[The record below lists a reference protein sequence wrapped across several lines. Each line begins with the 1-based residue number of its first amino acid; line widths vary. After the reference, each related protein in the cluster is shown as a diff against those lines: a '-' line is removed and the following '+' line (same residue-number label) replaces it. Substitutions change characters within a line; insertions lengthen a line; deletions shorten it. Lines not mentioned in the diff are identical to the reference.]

1 MTCEFQVSVDSYVEF
16 TAVTVPREK
25 MMVGLQ
31 LNLGWHEVELEMV
44 DGRGR
49 ALGMG
54 AKVMYLGV

>member
-1 MTCEFQVSVDSYVEF
+1 MTCEFQVSVDGYVEL

-31 LNLGWHEVELEMV
+31 FNRGWHEVEFEMV

-49 ALGMG
+49 VLGMG
-54 AKVMYLGV
+54 VKVMYLGV